1 LRMSLDSYFFMPVF
15 LLQWLIFT
23 VIMEN
28 DQPVTDDG
36 H

>member
-1 LRMSLDSYFFMPVF
+1 MPVF
-15 LLQWLIFT
+15 LLQWLIIA